1 MALPPPPLSPSCGPG
16 RQLVG
21 RTCQDVDECAWR
33 PCLHGGSCQN
43 LRPGFLCVCGPGHA
57 GDYCQ
62 WTKVDSAAYPLTGPM
77 AIVALTLSVI
87 FVGESRAGNW
97 DNPLGFFAL
106 SCKLVFILYLNTFF
120 FSISITTVGYIC

>member
-1 MALPPPPLSPSCGPG
+1 M
-16 RQLVG
+16 
-21 RTCQDVDECAWR
+21 
-33 PCLHGGSCQN
+33 HGGSCQN

-62 WTKVDSAAYPLTGPM
+62 WTKVDSAAYPLTGPV

-120 FSISITTVGYIC
+120 FYFNNYCWIYLLIMNIMNIFPSSFIISLNSF